1 MTRSSSVR
9 GTPYHHVG
17 PAGTAH
23 EGIKPGT
30 PGGMRG
36 TSPENLSG
44 TGINTRGGQGTPYHS
59 QAGNGPEARR
69 VVSSDRYG
77 KVIDDAAGDQ
87 SDPQANGRGVIFDGH
102 NEYGRGFDPQGEE
115 VMDSPIPR
123 DAPRFDPGFIPREDA
138 AHMGSGNESGART
151 SLVEIGGVMSRGMVG
166 TSTSRGSET
175 ELTEDDAND
184 IQNAGEHDRPEP
196 ERE

>member
-1 MTRSSSVR
+1 MRGSSVR

-17 PAGTAH
+17 PGGTAH

-36 TSPENLSG
+36 TTPQDLAG
-44 TGINTRGGQGTPYHS
+44 TGINTRGGPGTPYRS

-77 KVIDDAAGDQ
+77 KVESGSAGDQ
-87 SDPQANGRGVIFDGH
+87 ADPQSNGRGVVFDGH
-102 NEYGRGFDPQGEE
+102 NEYSRGFDPQGED

-123 DAPRFDPGFIPREDA
+123 DAPRFDPDFIPREDA

-151 SLVEIGGVMSRGMVG
+151 SLVEVGGVMSRGMVG
-166 TSTSRGSET
+166 TSTSSGPET
-175 ELTEDDAND
+175 ELTEDGAHD
-184 IQNAGEHDRPEP
+184 IQNAGGHVRA